1 MTAPSVTAVL
11 FRVMLQ
17 AQLTKARVLGLL
29 ALGAIGVLTG
39 LAIGASDLVDH
50 QLAGARFVDT
60 FGLALLAPVAT
71 LVFASAAL
79 GDPHEDGT
87 LVYLWLRPVSRWRI
101 VAVAVTSS
109 IVVTWPIVVVPLVLA
124 ALATGSPDDLAAGT
138 VGAATLAIVVYSAV
152 FVALGL
158 VVRRALMWGLLYI
171 LIWEGFV
178 AQANASAARLAIR
191 SYTRSL
197 FAELSDV
204 YLRRADIAV
213 AAAWIVPL
221 VIAALAIVYA
231 SRRLARQDVA

>member
-1 MTAPSVTAVL
+1 MTAVL
-11 FRVMLQ
+11 FRVMLR
-17 AQLTKARVLGLL
+17 AQLTRARVVGLL
-29 ALGAIGVLTG
+29 ALGAIGVVTG
-39 LAIGASDLVDH
+39 FAIGASTLVDH
-50 QLAGARFVDT
+50 RLAGARFVDT

-87 LVYLWLRPVSRWRI
+87 LVYLWLRPVRRWRI
-101 VAVAVTSS
+101 VAVAVVSS

-124 ALATGSPDDLAAGT
+124 ALATGSPDDLVTGT
-138 VGAATLAIVVYSAV
+138 VVAATLSVVVYAAV

-197 FAELSDV
+197 FAEISDV

-213 AAAWIVPL
+213 LAAWVVPL
-221 VIAALAIVYA
+221 VIAIVA
-231 SRRLARQDVA
+231 VVVATRRLARQDIA

>member
-1 MTAPSVTAVL
+1 MTVML
-11 FRVMLQ
+11 FRVMLR
-17 AQLTKARVLGLL
+17 AQLTRARVIGLL
-29 ALGAIGVLTG
+29 ALGSIGVITG
-39 LAIGASDLVDH
+39 FAIGASELVDH

-87 LVYLWLRPVSRWRI
+87 LVYLWLRPVPRWKI
-101 VAVAVTSS
+101 VAVAVVSS

-124 ALATGSPDDLAAGT
+124 AMATGSADDLVTGT
-138 VGAATLAIVVYSAV
+138 MFAATLAIVAYSAV

-197 FAELSDV
+197 FAEVSEV
-204 YLRRADIAV
+204 YLRRADIAL

-221 VIAALAIVYA
+221 AVAIVAVVYA
-231 SRRLARQDVA
+231 SIRLARQDVA